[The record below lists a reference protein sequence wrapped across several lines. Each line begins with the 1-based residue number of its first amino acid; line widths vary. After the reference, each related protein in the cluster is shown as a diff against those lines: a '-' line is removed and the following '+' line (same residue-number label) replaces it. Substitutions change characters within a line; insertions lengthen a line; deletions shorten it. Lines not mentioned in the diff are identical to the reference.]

1 MSNNFLNTRDESTFE
16 AFGQRP
22 GPSAREGQ
30 GVHEAKGMGSG
41 LEMFGQN
48 VAKIEP
54 IFRSRR
60 REAEHPGENCHKHID
75 LNNRFLRNRVP
86 KSFF

>member
-1 MSNNFLNTRDESTFE
+1 MLNLLNQFFSTRDESAFE

-30 GVHEAKGMGSG
+30 GVHETKGMGSG
-41 LEMFGQN
+41 LEMFGQD

-60 REAEHPGENCHKHID
+60 REAEHPGENCRRHID
-75 LNNRFLRNRVP
+75 KNT
-86 KSFF
+86 